1 MIESLLTTQ
10 NVPPYIRTY
19 NILRYFF
26 LSNEEHGTT
35 HIQKP
40 VKVVV
45 ILSPHGTGSTER
57 IIWLKPDATEFVSH
71 LSQLFGP

>member
-26 LSNEEHGTT
+26 LSNEEHRTT

-45 ILSPHGTGSTER
+45 SCPRMEQVQQKG
-57 IIWLKPDATEFVSH
+57 
-71 LSQLFGP
+71 